1 MYGLPKKKWKL
12 MWTLTFIKS
21 SRDLF
26 IDEKLYIAEA
36 LSFNLKLTQLKTCPE
51 REMYA
56 VEALLLWLIR
66 EKRLI
71 CTNLQKT
78 LWKLYK

>member
-12 MWTLTFIKS
+12 MWTLTFIRS

-26 IDEKLYIAEA
+26 IDEKLYVSKV
-36 LSFNLKLTQLKTCPE
+36 LFLNLKLTQLKRLVQ

-66 EKRLI
+66 E
-71 CTNLQKT
+71 
-78 LWKLYK
+78 

>member
-12 MWTLTFIKS
+12 MWTLTFIKL

-26 IDEKLYIAEA
+26 IDEKLYVSKV
-36 LSFNLKLTQLKTCPE
+36 LFLNLKLTQLKRLVQ

-66 EKRLI
+66 E
-71 CTNLQKT
+71 
-78 LWKLYK
+78 

>member
-1 MYGLPKKKWKL
+1 
-12 MWTLTFIKS
+12 MWTLTFIKL

-26 IDEKLYIAEA
+26 IDEKLYVSKV
-36 LSFNLKLTQLKTCPE
+36 LFLNLKLTQLKRLVQ

-66 EKRLI
+66 E
-71 CTNLQKT
+71 
-78 LWKLYK
+78 